1 MKYKKICKRH
11 IFAQTGEVP
20 EMKNIATYLSED
32 LWRIRLQEQSRHRSW
47 LIKALRVVVL
57 SVKRFDR
64 DKCTLRASALTFYTL
79 LSIVPI
85 MAMAFGISK
94 GFGFDHILE
103 QRIREQFHEHEEVVS
118 RIIVFARNM
127 LDNTKGG
134 LVAGIG
140 VIFLFWTVIKVLG
153 NMERSF
159 NEIWGIQKHRSLP
172 RKFSDYLSMMLI
184 APLMFILAGS
194 MTVAVTAE
202 VSNILATHD
211 YLAFIS
217 GPILV
222 LLKILPFTVLW
233 VLFAFIYM
241 FLPNGKVNPG
251 SAFLGGV
258 VAGTAYQVVQ
268 WAYITFQIGINR
280 YNAIYGSFAV
290 LPLFLIWLQ
299 ISWLILLYGAELSF
313 AHQNVATYEFE
324 QDCSKVSMSFRRIVT
339 LSVAHF
345 CVSMF
350 KTGIRPPTAAEIA
363 DNLGT
368 PVRLVN
374 QALYDLVRA
383 GVLSEVTRNEGK
395 DTAYQPALDIQNL
408 TLQEVTQ
415 RLENTGITN
424 LPLNHTDAVEKIV
437 ASLNGNGAASNVP
450 KGILLKDL

>member
-1 MKYKKICKRH
+1 
-11 IFAQTGEVP
+11 
-20 EMKNIATYLSED
+20 
-32 LWRIRLQEQSRHRSW
+32 
-47 LIKALRVVVL
+47 
-57 SVKRFDR
+57 
-64 DKCTLRASALTFYTL
+64 
-79 LSIVPI
+79 
-85 MAMAFGISK
+85 
-94 GFGFDHILE
+94 
-103 QRIREQFHEHEEVVS
+103 
-118 RIIVFARNM
+118 
-127 LDNTKGG
+127 
-134 LVAGIG
+134 
-140 VIFLFWTVIKVLG
+140 
-153 NMERSF
+153 
-159 NEIWGIQKHRSLP
+159 
-172 RKFSDYLSMMLI
+172 
-184 APLMFILAGS
+184 
-194 MTVAVTAE
+194 
-202 VSNILATHD
+202 
-211 YLAFIS
+211 
-217 GPILV
+217 
-222 LLKILPFTVLW
+222 
-233 VLFAFIYM
+233 
-241 FLPNGKVNPG
+241 
-251 SAFLGGV
+251 
-258 VAGTAYQVVQ
+258 VQ

-299 ISWLILLYGAELSF
+299 MSWLILLYGAELSF

-424 LPLNHTDAVEKIV
+424 LPLNHTEAVEKIV
-437 ASLNGNGAASNVP
+437 ASLNGNGAPSTVP